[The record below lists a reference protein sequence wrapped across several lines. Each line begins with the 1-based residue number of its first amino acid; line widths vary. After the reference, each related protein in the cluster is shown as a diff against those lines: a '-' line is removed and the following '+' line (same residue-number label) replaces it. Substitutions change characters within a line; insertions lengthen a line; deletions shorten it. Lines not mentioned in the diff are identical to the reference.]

1 MSAKDDIPEADRKLF
16 DADAWLSAA
25 VALDVL
31 STLLG
36 ELDAARLEAPDL
48 VRATVELGLMGGL
61 DGDEVDDLLTVAK
74 SDVGDARAEIAPL
87 LMDPRDVQRA
97 VRLLRDGART
107 LVREARLELEA
118 AAVTAY
124 KQV

>member
-1 MSAKDDIPEADRKLF
+1 MSAKDDIPEGDRKLF

-36 ELDAARLEAPDL
+36 ELDNAGLQTPD
-48 VRATVELGLMGGL
+48 VVHATVELGLMGGL
-61 DGDEVDDLLTVAK
+61 DGEEVDNLLAVAK
-74 SDVGDARAEIAPL
+74 SAVGDARAAIAPL
-87 LMDPRDVQRA
+87 LVNPRDVQRA
-97 VRLLRDGART
+97 VRLVRDGART

>member
-1 MSAKDDIPEADRKLF
+1 MAGSGIPEEDRKLF

-31 STLLG
+31 STLL
-36 ELDAARLEAPDL
+36 ASLEGKPVKAQDL
-48 VRATVELGLMGGL
+48 VSEIVELGLMGGL
-61 DGDEVDDLLTVAK
+61 DDNEVTSLLEVAK
-74 SDVGDARAEIAPL
+74 SDVGDARSTIAPL
-87 LMDPRDVQRA
+87 LVNPRDVQRA
-97 VRLLRDGART
+97 VGLLRDGART